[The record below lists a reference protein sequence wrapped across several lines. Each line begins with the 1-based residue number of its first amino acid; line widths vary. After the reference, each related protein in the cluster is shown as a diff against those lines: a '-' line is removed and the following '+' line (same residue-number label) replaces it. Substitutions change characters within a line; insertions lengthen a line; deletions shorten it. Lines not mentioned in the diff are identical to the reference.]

1 MKINVT
7 DLAKDKL
14 TELME
19 EKQTDKHLRIFIAGY
34 G

>member
-7 DLAKDKL
+7 EKASDKL
-14 TELME
+14 KELIE
-19 EKQTDKHLRIFIAGY
+19 EKQTDKHLRIFVAGY

>member
-7 DLAKDKL
+7 EQASHKL
-14 TELME
+14 KELME
-19 EKQTDKHLRIFIAGY
+19 EKKTDKHLRIFVAGY